1 MSDELRWSIALI
13 GLALAAAGA
22 VGVFVPPG
30 HRWAVLL
37 PLLAG
42 TGIGIAGLA
51 LGTPDP
57 NEFHA
62 SKAYER
68 VFLQCTIAGFITV
81 VAGLTFVW
89 LRARPAVPHV
99 PS

>member
-22 VGVFVPPG
+22 VGVFVPPC

-51 LGTPDP
+51 IGTPDP
-57 NEFHA
+57 NEVHSSRAF
-62 SKAYER
+62 EQ
-68 VFLQCTIAGFITV
+68 VFFQSTVAGFVTV

-89 LRARPAVPHV
+89 LRDRPAIPHV
-99 PS
+99 PT

>member
-13 GLALAAAGA
+13 GLALTAAGA
-22 VGVFVPPG
+22 VGLLVPSG

-51 LGTPDP
+51 LGSPDP

-62 SKAYER
+62 AHAYER
-68 VFLQCTIAGFITV
+68 VFFQSTVAGFVTV
-81 VAGLTFVW
+81 VAGLTLVW
-89 LRARPAVPHV
+89 LRARPAIPHV